1 MLASGIA
8 LQSSCNVWQTQVAE
22 KKTYTLKV
30 FVKKI
35 KGVHAKPELN
45 LKYNGTV
52 RAKKRRNRK
61 TTFKQEF
68 SVQFMVLQSKQ
79 LY

>member
-1 MLASGIA
+1 M
-8 LQSSCNVWQTQVAE
+8 
-22 KKTYTLKV
+22 
-30 FVKKI
+30 KKI

-68 SVQFMVLQSKQ
+68 NVFYGVTKRTVILVTYLITS
-79 LY
+79 

>member
-1 MLASGIA
+1 M
-8 LQSSCNVWQTQVAE
+8 
-22 KKTYTLKV
+22 
-30 FVKKI
+30 KKI

-61 TTFKQEF
+61 TTLKQQV
-68 SVQFMVLQSKQ
+68 SVFYGVTKQ
-79 LY
+79 TVMLVTYLITYKL